1 MSTTGA
7 NNPVVGGS
15 KVGNT
20 VEQEKRKW
28 KAFHQ
33 YVKGW
38 QQGGQQ
44 GGTGKKKVESI
55 PSECTVAG
63 VNTELTSARK
73 SELRPKEARA
83 DGVTSE

>member
-15 KVGNT
+15 KVGSR

-33 YVKGW
+33 YVKVGRLA
-38 QQGGQQ
+38 GGSKVEQE
-44 GGTGKKKVESI
+44 KKKVESI
-55 PSECTVAG
+55 PF
-63 VNTELTSARK
+63 RM
-73 SELRPKEARA
+73 
-83 DGVTSE
+83 

>member
-15 KVGNT
+15 KVGNK

-38 QQGGQQ
+38 QQGWQQGGQQ
-44 GGTGKKKVESI
+44 GGTGKKENGKHSI
-55 PSECTVAG
+55 ST
-63 VNTELTSARK
+63 
-73 SELRPKEARA
+73 
-83 DGVTSE
+83 